1 MLNRRKWQLSLAI
14 WYFNQVSWYNFAI
27 DVSITWIITGSEV
40 ITIIISINV
49 VILKPWYALHA
60 SLSFLFYRV
69 HQFSYLIKKEME
81 GEKKGNCCFCLC
93 ILPAFFAEHAISHAD
108 GGNERGK
115 KNSYF
120 NIMVKIWNESLTEQW
135 YFP

>member
-1 MLNRRKWQLSLAI
+1 MHVSL
-14 WYFNQVSWYNFAI
+14 
-27 DVSITWIITGSEV
+27 
-40 ITIIISINV
+40 
-49 VILKPWYALHA
+49 L
-60 SLSFLFYRV
+60 FLFLSEY
-69 HQFSYLIKKEME
+69 QFSYLKRKKEME

-120 NIMVKIWNESLTEQW
+120 NIMVKI
-135 YFP
+135 